1 MIDIRVAAT
10 LAGITVVAFGAEAAG
25 TSSHHGQIISTAAP
39 GNTDSIRL
47 VLATEGNEA
56 RYRVRERIARLE
68 FPSDAVGATN
78 DLTGALV
85 LDEHGK
91 VVAAE
96 SKFVVDLRTLKSGRD
111 RRDRYL
117 QRRTLETELYPTI
130 ELVPTEL
137 PGLPFPL
144 PESGAFSFELVGNM
158 TLHGVTR
165 QIGWQ
170 VAAEAKDGG
179 FYGTAKTSFTFDTFE
194 MTQPR
199 MAMLLSVADTIRLE
213 YDFRLIPDLP
223 APSHD

>member
-1 MIDIRVAAT
+1 M
-10 LAGITVVAFGAEAAG
+10 
-25 TSSHHGQIISTAAP
+25 
-39 GNTDSIRL
+39 
-47 VLATEGNEA
+47 
-56 RYRVRERIARLE
+56 
-68 FPSDAVGATN
+68 
-78 DLTGALV
+78 
-85 LDEHGK
+85 
-91 VVAAE
+91 
-96 SKFVVDLRTLKSGRD
+96 VDLRTLKSGRN

-144 PESGAFSFELVGNM
+144 PESGAFSFELVGDM

-170 VAAEAKDGG
+170 VAAEAKVGG

-213 YDFRLIPDLP
+213 YAEPKYVKTRMVREMR
-223 APSHD
+223 SRHG

>member
-1 MIDIRVAAT
+1 MIDVRIAAT
-10 LAGITVVAFGAEAAG
+10 LAAITVVAFGAEVAG
-25 TSSHHGQIISTAAP
+25 TSLRYGQIISTPARDD
-39 GNTDSIRL
+39 TDSVRL
-47 VLATEGNEA
+47 VLAPEGNEA
-56 RYRVRERIARLE
+56 RYRVRERIARFE

-78 DLTGALV
+78 DLTGTMV
-85 LDEHGK
+85 LDETGK

-130 ELVPTEL
+130 ELVLTEL

-144 PESGAFSFELVGNM
+144 PESGAFSFELVGDM

-170 VAAEAKDGG
+170 VTAEAKDGG
-179 FYGTAKTSFTFDTFE
+179 FYGTAKTSFTFDAFE

-213 YDFRLIPDLP
+213 YDFYLIPDR
-223 APSHD
+223 SSGS

>member
-10 LAGITVVAFGAEAAG
+10 LATITVVAFGAEAAG
-25 TSSHHGQIISTAAP
+25 TSSRHGQINSTAAP
-39 GNTDSIRL
+39 GITDSTRL
-47 VLATEGNEA
+47 VLAPEGNEA

-78 DLTGALV
+78 DLTGAMV

-96 SKFVVDLRTLKSGRD
+96 SRFVVDLTTLKSDRN

-130 ELVPTEL
+130 ELVPTDL

-144 PESGAFSFELVGNM
+144 PESGAFSFELIGNL

-179 FYGTAKTSFTFDTFE
+179 FSGTARTSFTFDTFE
-194 MTQPR
+194 LTRPR

-213 YDFRLIPDLP
+213 YDFRLIPDR
-223 APSHD
+223 SSGS

>member
-10 LAGITVVAFGAEAAG
+10 LAAITVVAFGAEAAG
-25 TSSHHGQIISTAAP
+25 TSSRHRQLISTTAP
-39 GNTDSIRL
+39 GSTDSTRL
-47 VLATEGNEA
+47 VLAPEGNEA

-68 FPSDAVGATN
+68 FPSDAVGVTN

-96 SKFVVDLRTLKSGRD
+96 SKFVVDLTTLKSGRNL
-111 RRDRYL
+111 RDRYL

-144 PESGAFSFELVGNM
+144 PESGAFSFELVGDM
-158 TLHGVTR
+158 TLHGVTK
-165 QIGWQ
+165 QIGWH

-194 MTQPR
+194 LTQPR

-213 YDFRLIPDLP
+213 YDFRLIPDR
-223 APSHD
+223 SSGS

>member
-10 LAGITVVAFGAEAAG
+10 LAAVAVAAFGAEAAG
-25 TSSHHGQIISTAAP
+25 TSSRHGQIISTAVP
-39 GNTDSIRL
+39 GSTDSTRL
-47 VLATEGNEA
+47 VLASEGNEA

-85 LDEHGK
+85 LDEYGK

-130 ELVPTEL
+130 ELVLTAL
-137 PGLPFPL
+137 PGLLFPL
-144 PESGAFSFELVGNM
+144 PESGAFSFELVGDM

-165 QIGWQ
+165 RIGWH

-179 FYGTAKTSFTFDTFE
+179 FYGMATTSFTFDMFE
-194 MTQPR
+194 LTQPR

-213 YDFRLIPDLP
+213 YDFRLIPDR
-223 APSHD
+223 SSGS

>member
-10 LAGITVVAFGAEAAG
+10 LAAVAVAAFGAEAAG
-25 TSSHHGQIISTAAP
+25 TSSRHGQIISTAVP
-39 GNTDSIRL
+39 GSTDSTRL
-47 VLATEGNEA
+47 VLASEGNEA

-85 LDEHGK
+85 LDEYGK

-96 SKFVVDLRTLKSGRD
+96 SKFVVDLRTLKSDRD

-117 QRRTLETELYPTI
+117 QRRTIETERYPTI

-144 PESGAFSFELVGNM
+144 PESGAFSFELVGDL

-165 QIGWQ
+165 QIGWH

-179 FYGTAKTSFTFDTFE
+179 FYGMATTSFTFDMFE
-194 MTQPR
+194 LTQPR
-199 MAMLLSVADTIRLE
+199 LALLLSVADTIRLE
-213 YDFRLIPDLP
+213 YDFRLIPDR
-223 APSHD
+223 SSGS

>member
-1 MIDIRVAAT
+1 MFDIRVAAT
-10 LAGITVVAFGAEAAG
+10 LAAITVVAFSAEVAG
-25 TSSHHGQIISTAAP
+25 ISSRHGQIFSTAAP
-39 GNTDSIRL
+39 GSTDSIRL
-47 VLATEGNEA
+47 VLAPEGNEA
-56 RYRVRERIARLE
+56 RYRVRERIARFE
-68 FPSDAVGATN
+68 FPSDAVGTTK
-78 DLTGALV
+78 DFTGALV

-96 SKFVVDLRTLKSGRD
+96 SKFVVDLRTLKSDRD

-117 QRRTLETELYPTI
+117 QRRTLETELYPSI
-130 ELVPTEL
+130 ELVLTEL

-144 PESGAFSFELVGNM
+144 PESGAFSFELVGDM

-194 MTQPR
+194 LTKPSL
-199 MAMLLSVADTIRLE
+199 ALLLSVADTIRLE
-213 YDFRLIPDLP
+213 YDFRLIPDR
-223 APSHD
+223 SSGS